1 MEKNARESVSES
13 TLVQILV
20 VVVITKL
27 RSLFWTEVENGSK
40 WKGIWFGWVD
50 PKRFIKYEKKWGGDW
65 WRISSRVELK
75 GKIVKILLLDEEG
88 GKNFV
93 KRSSFNL
100 SIGI

>member
-1 MEKNARESVSES
+1 MKLMEKNARESVSES

-50 PKRFIKYEKKWGGDW
+50 PKRFIKYEKKWGGDYEW
-65 WRISSRVELK
+65 FPLELNWK
-75 GKIVKILLLDEEG
+75 GK
-88 GKNFV
+88 
-93 KRSSFNL
+93 
-100 SIGI
+100 